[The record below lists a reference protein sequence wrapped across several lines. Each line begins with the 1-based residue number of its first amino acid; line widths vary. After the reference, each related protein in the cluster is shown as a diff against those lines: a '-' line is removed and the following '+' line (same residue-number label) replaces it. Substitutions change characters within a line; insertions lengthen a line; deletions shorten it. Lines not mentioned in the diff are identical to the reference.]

1 MAMVRMLGI
10 GATDEE
16 PREITSSPVA
26 ATGPG
31 DGGWLLR
38 FFDSAFFC
46 EWIAVSYLHKHGHGG
61 VRDYLCNRMY
71 ALPLQAGMDRYLF
84 QLTYLA
90 VHQPSLSLEKYIAD
104 MCAKSL
110 PISLKVTAS
119 PRRSSPLAMAVVAP
133 VRFSGSGMAST
144 VGCSTEVYWFLL
156 AEAEDT
162 DDAEI
167 RQLQE
172 RCQAAALDG
181 SWPPLVGPQHP
192 ADSSGRNRVF
202 RLLSSRRIM
211 PMASAPAAS
220 LATVEAAALAED
232 GGAKESSTVMD
243 LESSLRLLKKL
254 MPGPKMKEMREA
266 LTRKLVRE
274 RGGGASDKVVV
285 LDDLDEDLDADAV
298 EEPGKDRAVSAGGK
312 AREDEERRFFRRLSL
327 LGRSKSAG
335 SEEDETSFFRK
346 LFKERSVLD
355 PKDLDEDDLVEDS
368 FFRRLFRGRGEDDE
382 GRSEKSQERAAQE
395 ASEAAQP
402 PEACTP
408 PRPAAPAL
416 VDENIAT
423 IVCEEEGSRPVA
435 GAGDVAEASA
445 NNDGEKPTVM
455 VREAEEV
462 RVQRLTPK
470 EEAQLATGSSGGHF
484 MPKLFRT
491 RSWMDKDKAAASAAS
506 KTEAEKPEDK
516 TVAED
521 EEGGE
526 DDEEVKVSTKTS
538 STSTPLSGGFLRRL
552 FKDRGEE
559 ESDRGGKTPAGAAS
573 GTDGKDGT
581 PTPEPASLEKA
592 AGASRSRRQ
601 KSMDESSST
610 GFLRRLFK
618 ERPETDAEHGMP
630 PPPSPM
636 EVHLGAGEPVLPRVR
651 QGLYVPVVDAP
662 ELRLDS
668 SLSASTS
675 GRGAARVDAPV
686 TPPTKGLLGR
696 NGSQGEGRLAGALAS
711 LTASRLTSKTGQKV
725 ESPAPLSAPFQGSLK
740 QEAAAE
746 GQVLRGLPSAEDENA
761 LVVRDGDSE
770 PSIADGLTACGR
782 SSSYAK
788 VVPWEGDFLSEAD
801 TTGAAKEV
809 QQSPPAQLAEPL
821 RKAERLSAKPP
832 LPKYPSFH
840 IRKGTFHATLD
851 FYKALCDIS
860 SGLVDVFP
868 LSDRQKALKESLAEL
883 NAHLVAT
890 APDGGVCHPFE
901 DGLWRVMHMPEDEAM
916 LLNSRDKVPFMI
928 FIEVLHCTG
937 SSKEEARRRANAAGI
952 PLAAD
957 SRPPPWAFSSWS
969 LNGGKPTAESVKR
982 AMVNLWDAKGK
993 VVDVGLAVKKIR
1005 VRRTTAVVDS
1015 SALEQKDAA
1024 SGTENEAGSA
1034 PGKAAQKPS
1043 QQQAIS
1049 RREQSTGVLETGA
1062 PEAGQE
1068 REDAEEACCSGNCSL
1083 AMRQCCFPSMT
1094 VAEVKALKD
1103 GSSAQKGLL
1112 SGQDAEEARD
1122 DAANHRMGQSAVL
1135 LDGDKAVKP
1144 AELLNAVSSLASEDY
1159 ASQDGH
1165 GSPELPDGLAPTA
1178 ATVAS
1183 TTEEETQQDWIRKVV
1198 AQVESRDGAAD
1209 EGDAEEV
1216 LDSAKDSSGRREH
1229 RRIPSGVA
1237 MAEVRAAAA
1246 NGQAPPGLPVT
1257 TSVQPES
1264 CSEGMRK
1271 SDTFV
1276 VGEGWAERKERIRK
1290 RSKYGALPDWDL
1302 RSVSIGHTESSDDSG
1317 HKAEI
1322 IMIVKSGDDCRQEHL
1337 AVQLVSHFHDIYR
1350 EAGLPLWIR
1359 PYEVLVTSSHTALIE
1374 TIPDAISIH
1383 SLKSRHPELTSLRDH
1398 FCKKYTPGTSAF
1410 EAAQRNF
1417 VESMAGY
1424 SLLCY
1429 ILQVKDR
1436 HNGNIMLDDD
1446 GHVIHIDFGFMLS
1459 NSPGGVN
1466 FESAPFKLTRELLE
1480 VMDSDADGSPSDAY
1494 DYFKDSGCPC
1504 FKAGPRTLQNLR
1516 KRFHL
1521 ALTEEQCISLM
1532 LSLISSSQ
1540 DAWRTRQY
1548 DYYQR
1553 VLNGIL

>member
-26 ATGPG
+26 VTGPG

-84 QLTYLA
+84 QLAYLA

-110 PISLKVTAS
+110 PISLKV
-119 PRRSSPLAMAVVAP
+119 
-133 VRFSGSGMAST
+133 
-144 VGCSTEVYWFLL
+144 YWFLL

-172 RCQAAALDG
+172 RCQAAALNG
-181 SWPPLVGPQHP
+181 SWPPLVAPQHP

-220 LATVEAAALAED
+220 LATVEAAASAED

-285 LDDLDEDLDADAV
+285 LDDLDEDLEGDAA
-298 EEPGKDRAVSAGGK
+298 EEPCKDRVVSASGK

-335 SEEDETSFFRK
+335 GEEDETSFFRK

-355 PKDLDEDDLVEDS
+355 PKDLDEDDLVEDG
-368 FFRRLFRGRGEDDE
+368 FFRRLFRGRAEDDE
-382 GRSEKSQERAAQE
+382 GRSEKSQERALQE
-395 ASEAAQP
+395 ANEATQP

-408 PRPAAPAL
+408 PRPAGPAHS
-416 VDENIAT
+416 DENIAT
-423 IVCEEEGSRPVA
+423 IICEEEGSRPA
-435 GAGDVAEASA
+435 ACTGDVAEAPA
-445 NNDGEKPTVM
+445 NNDSENPTVL

-491 RSWMDKDKAAASAAS
+491 RSWLDKDKAAAHAAS

-516 TVAED
+516 TVAEN
-521 EEGGE
+521 EEAGE
-526 DDEEVKVSTKTS
+526 DDEEVKASTKTS
-538 STSTPLSGGFLRRL
+538 STGTPLSGGFLRRL

-559 ESDRGGKTPAGAAS
+559 EPDKGSKMPAGAAS
-573 GTDGKDGT
+573 GTDGKDST
-581 PTPEPASLEKA
+581 PMPEPASLEKA

-618 ERPETDAEHGMP
+618 ERPETDAEHGLQ
-630 PPPSPM
+630 PPPSPA

-675 GRGAARVDAPV
+675 GRGAARVDGPV

-725 ESPAPLSAPFQGSLK
+725 ESPAPLSAPPQGSLK
-740 QEAAAE
+740 QEAAAD
-746 GQVLRGLPSAEDENA
+746 GQVLRCLPSAEDENA

-770 PSIADGLTACGR
+770 PSIADGLMACGR

-788 VVPWEGDFLSEAD
+788 VVPWEGDFLPEAH
-801 TTGAAKEV
+801 TTGVAKEV
-809 QQSPPAQLAEPL
+809 QQTPPAQPAESL

-883 NAHLVAT
+883 NAHLAAT

-937 SSKEEARRRANAAGI
+937 SSKEEARRRASSAGI

-1015 SALEQKDAA
+1015 SALEQKAAA
-1024 SGTENEAGSA
+1024 SGIENEAANA

-1043 QQQAIS
+1043 HQQAIS
-1049 RREQSTGVLETGA
+1049 RGEQSTGVPETGV
-1062 PEAGQE
+1062 PEAGHEQ
-1068 REDAEEACCSGNCSL
+1068 EDAEEACCSGNCSL
-1083 AMRQCCFPSMT
+1083 ALRQCCFPSMT
-1094 VAEVKALKD
+1094 VAEAKALKD
-1103 GSSAQKGLL
+1103 GSSAQKGLP

-1122 DAANHRMGQSAVL
+1122 DAADHRMGQSAAL
-1135 LDGDKAVKP
+1135 LDGDKAVKA
-1144 AELLNAVSSLASEDY
+1144 AELSNTVSSLASEDQ
-1159 ASQDGH
+1159 AMQDDH
-1165 GSPELPDGLAPTA
+1165 GLPELPDGLTPTA
-1178 ATVAS
+1178 ATVPS

-1209 EGDAEEV
+1209 DGDVEEV

-1229 RRIPSGVA
+1229 RRIPSGIA

-1246 NGQAPPGLPVT
+1246 SGQAPPGLPVT
-1257 TSVQPES
+1257 TSVQPEPG
-1264 CSEGMRK
+1264 SEGMRK

-1290 RSKYGALPDWDL
+1290 RSKYGSLPDWDL
-1302 RSVSIGHTESSDDSG
+1302 RS
-1317 HKAEI
+1317 
-1322 IMIVKSGDDCRQEHL
+1322 MIVKSGDDCRQEHL
-1337 AVQLVSHFHDIYR
+1337 AVQLVSHFNDIYR

-1374 TIPDAISIH
+1374 TIPDA
-1383 SLKSRHPELTSLRDH
+1383 
-1398 FCKKYTPGTSAF
+1398 
-1410 EAAQRNF
+1410 RNF

-1466 FESAPFKLTRELLE
+1466 FESAPFKLTREFLE
-1480 VMDSDADGSPSDAY
+1480 VMDSDADGNPSDAY
-1494 DYFKDSGCPC
+1494 DYFKLLCIQGFLTCRKHAERILLLVEMMQDSGCPC

-1521 ALTEEQCISLM
+1521 TLTEEQCISLV